1 MRRPLLPT
9 VCAVLALGATTV
21 ACGSPAVIEPADA
34 GDCTELVEAG
44 RAAAERVLERL
55 SGQTM
60 AELEAANPGEPF
72 AAVEHLLRTSELD
85 ARADELGCHP
95 EELRVQACEIY
106 GGLAYRARGEVA
118 QDFLDPYLES
128 CD

>member
-21 ACGSPAVIEPADA
+21 ACGSPAVTEPADA
-34 GDCTELVEAG
+34 GDCTELVE
-44 RAAAERVLERL
+44 
-55 SGQTM
+55 TM